1 MRTIG
6 IRAEPKKVTF
16 VIYDTSENA
25 VINIEEIK
33 VPKVLDFPEVLKY
46 LRNNI
51 LDVISEYEVLRA
63 GLRISEPTAK
73 KTNIVR
79 VQIEGVIQEAL
90 ASSSVEA
97 YFKGQVSNMSAK
109 LGIDRQEFKKYI
121 HGDLILGDIENW
133 LDLSSIEKEAVCAAI
148 GASYA

>member
-16 VIYDTSENA
+16 VIYDTVKNEI
-25 VINIEEIK
+25 INIEEIK
-33 VPKVLDFPEVLKY
+33 VPKVLDFPEALKY

-51 LDVISEYEVLRA
+51 LDVIVEYEVRRA
-63 GLRISEPTAK
+63 GLRISEPTAQK
-73 KTNIVR
+73 ANTVR
-79 VQIEGVIQEAL
+79 IQIEGVIQEAL

-109 LGIDRQEFKKYI
+109 LGIDRKEFKNYI
-121 HGDLILGDIENW
+121 HGKLTLENVENW
-133 LDLSSIEKEAVCAAI
+133 SDLTPVEKEAVCAAM
-148 GASYA
+148 GANNA